1 VYYIDGIFALVIR
14 LFSTNFTEL
23 FKMSI
28 KILVIEDDPSLTEL
42 IKYNLEQE
50 SYAVKIEMDGE
61 EGLLLA
67 QTELPDL
74 ILLDWMLPN
83 LSGIEV
89 CRRLRRGKSTK
100 SIPIIMLT
108 ARSEE
113 NERIRGLD
121 TGADDYITKPF
132 SPKELVARIKAILRR
147 IRPAFSEE
155 TLEYAGIV
163 MDLSYRK
170 IKRDGES
177 IHLGP
182 TEFNI
187 LKFFMENPRRVFSRE
202 QLLDMVWGNDI
213 YVEARTID
221 VHIRRLRKALN
232 EAGKPNIIRTVRSA
246 GYSLD
251 QDT

>member
-1 VYYIDGIFALVIR
+1 
-14 LFSTNFTEL
+14 
-23 FKMSI
+23 MSA
-28 KILVIEDDPSLTEL
+28 KILLVEDDASLTEL
-42 IKYNLEQE
+42 IRYNLESE
-50 SYAVKIEMDGE
+50 GYDVMVEVDGE
-61 EGLLLA
+61 QGLLSA
-67 QTELPDL
+67 IENAPDL

-83 LSGIEV
+83 LSGIEI
-89 CRRLRRGKSTK
+89 CRRIRRDKNTRNT
-100 SIPIIMLT
+100 PVIMLT

-113 NERIRGLD
+113 NDRIRGLD

-132 SPKELVARIKAILRR
+132 SPKELIARIKAMFRR
-147 IRPAFSEE
+147 IRPALSEQS
-155 TLEYAGIV
+155 LEYGGIE
-163 MDLSYRK
+163 MDLSMRK
-170 IKRDGES
+170 VCRDGVP

-187 LKFFMENPRRVFSRE
+187 LKFFMENPQRVFSRE

-232 EAGKPNIIRTVRSA
+232 DGNKKNIIRTVRSA

-251 QDT
+251 TNI

>member
-1 VYYIDGIFALVIR
+1 
-14 LFSTNFTEL
+14 
-23 FKMSI
+23 MSI

-50 SYAVKIEMDGE
+50 RFSVKIEMDGE

-100 SIPIIMLT
+100 NIPIIMLT

-147 IRPAFSEE
+147 IRPALSEE
-155 TLEYAGIV
+155 TLEYGGIV

-177 IHLGP
+177 VHLGP

-232 EAGKPNIIRTVRSA
+232 EGGKPNIIRTVRSA

>member
-1 VYYIDGIFALVIR
+1 
-14 LFSTNFTEL
+14 
-23 FKMSI
+23 MSA
-28 KILVIEDDPSLTEL
+28 KILLVEDDPSLTEL

-50 SYAVKIEMDGE
+50 GFEVVVEMDGE
-61 EGLLLA
+61 TGLIA
-67 QTELPDL
+67 AMEENPDL

-83 LSGIEV
+83 LSGIEI
-89 CRRLRRGKSTK
+89 CRRIRRDKST
-100 SIPIIMLT
+100 SNIPVIMLT

-113 NERIRGLD
+113 SDRIRGLD
-121 TGADDYITKPF
+121 IGADDYVTKPF
-132 SPKELVARIKAILRR
+132 SPKELIARIKALFRR
-147 IRPAFSEE
+147 IRPALSEQI
-155 TLEYAGIV
+155 LEYAGIE
-163 MDLSYRK
+163 MDLSSRK
-170 IKRDGES
+170 IKRDGKS

-187 LKFFMENPRRVFSRE
+187 LKYLMENPCRVFSRE

-213 YVEARTID
+213 YVEARTVD

-232 EAGKPNIIRTVRSA
+232 EGDKTNIIRTVRSA

>member
-1 VYYIDGIFALVIR
+1 
-14 LFSTNFTEL
+14 
-23 FKMSI
+23 MSI

-61 EGLLLA
+61 EGLLSA

>member
-1 VYYIDGIFALVIR
+1 
-14 LFSTNFTEL
+14 
-23 FKMSI
+23 MSI

-50 SYAVKIEMDGE
+50 SFSVKIEMDGE

-100 SIPIIMLT
+100 NIPIIMLT

-121 TGADDYITKPF
+121 TGAAD
-132 SPKELVARIKAILRR
+132 
-147 IRPAFSEE
+147 
-155 TLEYAGIV
+155 
-163 MDLSYRK
+163 
-170 IKRDGES
+170 
-177 IHLGP
+177 
-182 TEFNI
+182 
-187 LKFFMENPRRVFSRE
+187 
-202 QLLDMVWGNDI
+202 
-213 YVEARTID
+213 
-221 VHIRRLRKALN
+221 
-232 EAGKPNIIRTVRSA
+232 
-246 GYSLD
+246 
-251 QDT
+251 

>member
-1 VYYIDGIFALVIR
+1 
-14 LFSTNFTEL
+14 
-23 FKMSI
+23 MSI

-61 EGLLLA
+61 EGLLTA

-213 YVEARTID
+213 YVEARTVD